1 MLDDAFRTACA
12 RDLRASLARI
22 RLYVPD
28 VRTASVLVQHARGRV
43 EDAYSAFRLAARQVG
58 ARAGAGQTGLLDDPS
73 LEKMLQEVCGE
84 GEDTDGAGTAGAVSN

>member
-1 MLDDAFRTACA
+1 VLDDTFRTACA

-28 VRTASVLVQHARGRV
+28 GRTASVLVQHARGRV

-58 ARAGAGQTGLLDDPS
+58 ARAGAGRDALLDDPS
-73 LEKMLQEVCGE
+73 LEKMLLEVCGE
-84 GEDTDGAGTAGAVSN
+84 DADAGGADTMGAGSN

>member
-1 MLDDAFRTACA
+1 VLDDTFRTACA

-28 VRTASVLVQHARGRV
+28 GRTASVLVQHARGRV

-58 ARAGAGQTGLLDDPS
+58 ARAGAGENTLLDDPS
-73 LEKMLQEVCGE
+73 LEKMLLEVCGD
-84 GEDTDGAGTAGAVSN
+84 DTDAGGVGMMSPGSS